1 MVNTKFLEAK
11 VVRLARRLGYTSAK
25 YFKVWQGYDV
35 YRAFDDES
43 IADVESPMDIP
54 TFILAKDG
62 CLRYASLDETAVLQ

>member
-1 MVNTKFLEAK
+1 MELIGKVLAK
-11 VVRLARRLGYTSAK
+11 RYTVVEKLGHG
-25 YFKVWQGYDV
+25 GYGDV

-43 IADVESPMDIP
+43 IADVESPMDSP